1 MFRPHVILHPTDLS
15 ENSRLAYSI
24 AVDLAKQNQAQLLIL
39 HVVETLGPE
48 NVTFGEAASQLEPA
62 SYQERLKR
70 DLQVSLPPAADVAT
84 HYLLSEGDPAVA
96 VQRLA
101 REHHCDLIVI
111 STHGR
116 TGLARLLMGSNAE
129 RIIRLAPCSLLV
141 VKQPIP
147 EPAEPSRE
155 RLV

>member
-1 MFRPHVILHPTDLS
+1 MFRPHIILHPTDLS
-15 ENSRLAYSI
+15 ENSRLAYSM
-24 AVDLAKQNQAQLLIL
+24 AVDLAKQNQSQLLIL

-70 DLQVSLPPAADVAT
+70 DLQASLPPAADVAT
-84 HYLLSEGDPAVA
+84 HYFLAEGDPAVA

-101 REHHCDLIVI
+101 HEHHCDLIVI

-116 TGLARLLMGSNAE
+116 TGLARLLLGSNAE

-141 VKQPIP
+141 VKQPITK
-147 EPAEPSRE
+147 PAEPSGVRP
-155 RLV
+155 V